1 MLFFH
6 LFRINQWIKNFL
18 IFTPLFFSHNWYNL
32 NFVFL
37 VYTFFSF
44 SILCSTVYIFNDLN
58 DYNSDKNHPT
68 KKTRPIASGKIK
80 FAQAKKIFYFFILI
94 NLINFFIN
102 YDLVLIFTFSLYFLL
117 NIIYT
122 KFIKKIKYLDILC
135 LSSFYIIR
143 IFIGSLA
150 SGLPLSNWLLIC
162 SLLFFIS
169 FSCLKRANETI
180 KYNDLSK
187 FGRVYSFSDFKN
199 LQKLFISLGYLT
211 AIVFS
216 MYIFSDNSKKLYDN
230 NYYLMPIS
238 ITLFFLIH
246 KISKDLINKKIN
258 DDPTLYVILDK
269 WILLSIF
276 LSSIFFIKAY

>member
-6 LFRINQWIKNFL
+6 LFRINQWIKNLL
-18 IFTPLFFSHNWYNL
+18 IFTPLFFSHDWN
-32 NFVFL
+32 NFNFIFL

-44 SILCSTVYIFNDLN
+44 SILSSTVYIYNDLN
-58 DYNSDKNHPT
+58 DYDNDKNHPT
-68 KKTRPIASGKIK
+68 KKNRPIASGKIQ
-80 FAQAKKIFYFFILI
+80 FRNAQKIFYILLAI
-94 NLINFFIN
+94 NLINFFKN
-102 YDLVLIFTFSLYFLL
+102 YEFLLIFTFCLYFFL

-143 IFIGSLA
+143 IFIGSVA

-169 FSCLKRANETI
+169 FSCLKRANEII
-180 KYNDLSK
+180 KYKDLSK
-187 FGRVYSFSDFKN
+187 YGRVYKIPDFKR

-211 AIVFS
+211 AIVFA

-230 NYYLMPIS
+230 SYYLIPIS
-238 ITLFFLIH
+238 ITLIFLIN

-258 DDPTLYVILDK
+258 DDPTLYVVLDK
-269 WILLSIF
+269 WIILSIF
-276 LSSIFFIKAY
+276 LSILFFIKAY

>member
-1 MLFFH
+1 MLLFH
-6 LFRINQWIKNFL
+6 LFRINQWIKNLL
-18 IFTPLFFSHNWYNL
+18 IFTPLFFSHDWN
-32 NFVFL
+32 NFNFIFL

-44 SILCSTVYIFNDLN
+44 SILSSTVYIYNDLN
-58 DYNSDKNHPT
+58 DYDNDKNHPT
-68 KKTRPIASGKIK
+68 KKNRPIASGKIK
-80 FAQAKKIFYFFILI
+80 FKKAQTIFYFLLVF

-102 YDLVLIFTFSLYFLL
+102 YEFLLIFTFCLYFFL

-135 LSSFYIIR
+135 LSSFYIVR
-143 IFIGSLA
+143 IFIGSVA
-150 SGLPLSNWLLIC
+150 SGLPLSHWLLIC

-169 FSCLKRANETI
+169 FSCLKRANEII
-180 KYNDLSK
+180 KYKDLSK
-187 FGRVYSFSDFKN
+187 YGRVYKIPDFKR

-211 AIVFS
+211 AIVFA

-230 NYYLMPIS
+230 SYYLIPIS
-238 ITLFFLIH
+238 ITLIFLIN

-269 WILLSIF
+269 WIILSIF
-276 LSSIFFIKAY
+276 LSSLFFIKAY

>member
-6 LFRINQWIKNFL
+6 LLRINQWIKNFL
-18 IFTPLFFSHNWYNL
+18 IFTPLFISHDWDNL
-32 NFVFL
+32 NLLFL
-37 VYTFFSF
+37 IYIFFSF
-44 SILCSTVYIFNDLN
+44 SILSSTVYIFNDLN
-58 DYNSDKNHPT
+58 DYNNDKNHPT
-68 KKTRPIASGKIK
+68 KKTRPIASGEIK
-80 FAQAKKIFYFFILI
+80 FDKAKKIFYFFLII
-94 NLINFFIN
+94 NLINFIIN
-102 YDLVLIFTFSLYFLL
+102 YDFVLFFRFCFYFVL

-122 KFIKKIKYLDILC
+122 KFIKKIKYFDILC

-180 KYNDLSK
+180 KYKDLSK
-187 FGRVYSFSDFKN
+187 FGRVYSFSDFKK
-199 LQKLFISLGYLT
+199 LQRLFISLGYST
-211 AIVFS
+211 ALVFS
-216 MYIFSDNSKKLYDN
+216 MYIFSDNAKKLYDN
-230 NYYLMPIS
+230 SYYLIPIS
-238 ITLFFLIH
+238 ITLYFLIH

-269 WILLSIF
+269 WIMLSIF
-276 LSSIFFIKAY
+276 IEYFFY

>member
-1 MLFFH
+1 M
-6 LFRINQWIKNFL
+6 
-18 IFTPLFFSHNWYNL
+18 IF
-32 NFVFL
+32 
-37 VYTFFSF
+37 
-44 SILCSTVYIFNDLN
+44 IFC
-58 DYNSDKNHPT
+58 
-68 KKTRPIASGKIK
+68 
-80 FAQAKKIFYFFILI
+80 
-94 NLINFFIN
+94 
-102 YDLVLIFTFSLYFLL
+102 LYFLL

-122 KFIKKIKYLDILC
+122 KFVKKIKYFDILC

-143 IFIGSLA
+143 IFVGSLA

-187 FGRVYSFSDFKN
+187 FGRVYTFLDFKI
-199 LQKLFISLGYLT
+199 LQKLFISLGYSN
-211 AIVFS
+211 AIVFF
-216 MYIFSDNSKKLYDN
+216 MYIFSDNSKQLYDN
-230 NYYLMPIS
+230 SYYLIPIS

-246 KISKDLINKKIN
+246 KISKDLTNKKIN

-269 WILLSIF
+269 WIMISIL

>member
-6 LFRINQWIKNFL
+6 LFSINQWIKNLL
-18 IFTPLFFSHNWYNL
+18 IFTPLFFSHDWN
-32 NFVFL
+32 NFNFIFL

-44 SILCSTVYIFNDLN
+44 SILSSTVYIYNDLN
-58 DYNSDKNHPT
+58 DYDNDKSHPT
-68 KKTRPIASGKIK
+68 KKNRPIASGKIK
-80 FAQAKKIFYFFILI
+80 FIQAQKIFYFLLAI

-102 YDLVLIFTFSLYFLL
+102 YEFLLIFTFCLYFFL

-135 LSSFYIIR
+135 LSSFYMIR
-143 IFIGSLA
+143 IFIGSVA
-150 SGLPLSNWLLIC
+150 SGLPLSHWLLIC

-169 FSCLKRANETI
+169 FSCLKRANEII
-180 KYNDLSK
+180 KYEDLSK
-187 FGRVYSFSDFKN
+187 YGRVYKKQDFKR
-199 LQKLFISLGYLT
+199 LQKLFLNLGYLT
-211 AIVFS
+211 AVVFA

-230 NYYLMPIS
+230 SYYLIPIS
-238 ITLFFLIH
+238 ITLIFLIN

-269 WILLSIF
+269 WIILSIF
-276 LSSIFFIKAY
+276 LSSLFFIKAY